1 MGEPAPVGWRLLAM
15 RQMNRGIALL
25 LFALLVGGCTG
36 GPGEVAST
44 PPSPSS
50 PGTAPAG
57 AATASAPPLPS
68 VSVANWT
75 TIPVTITINGV
86 SVATVPSSTTEDPIH
101 SALPARPWVVEAHA
115 PDGRVLATM
124 TVTAQDYISN
134 DSGRAVSEDLACGR
148 LDLWSGGIHG
158 GGPTFIP
165 DPSKPCE

>member
-1 MGEPAPVGWRLLAM
+1 
-15 RQMNRGIALL
+15 MNRGSALL
-25 LFALLVGGCTG
+25 LFALLVGGCAPGSG
-36 GPGEVAST
+36 GVVSA
-44 PPSPSS
+44 PPSASS
-50 PGTAPAG
+50 PGSAVG
-57 AATASAPPLPS
+57 AASASVPPLPN

-86 SVATVPSSTTEDPIH
+86 RAAIIPPSTTEDPIH
-101 SALPARPWVVEAHA
+101 AALPARPWVVEARA

-124 TVTAQDYISN
+124 TVSAQDYISN
-134 DSGRAVSEDLACGR
+134 DSGRAVREDLACGR